1 MYIRCIFKNHKII
14 YVLYLLFNELRHFNA
29 KCIEMQSTIRII
41 LHDHKYLNEIESGVT
56 EAVALCVKGR
66 DDSD

>member
-1 MYIRCIFKNHKII
+1 MS
-14 YVLYLLFNELRHFNA
+14 VLYLLFNELWHYNA

-56 EAVALCVKGR
+56 EAVALLLKGT